1 MSKAEDI
8 LEKFKKSLNAPST
21 KDEKIKVV
29 LICVVISTT
38 FWFFN
43 ALNKN
48 DYVTRINYPVSIQF
62 DKDKFVATESL
73 PNRIPIEVSGG
84 GWDLMARY
92 FGLKMN
98 TLNVSVDPAEQRFI
112 LTSSLRPEIT
122 PGLEPISINY
132 FLQDSIRLRIEP
144 KITSEVI
151 LAYDTSRISLD
162 QEYVMASQVR
172 LNPATISITG
182 PQSMVE
188 AVGDTL
194 WLSEEI
200 DGVTEDFSDEINL
213 PELPDLV
220 SVSNDKVDVTFL
232 VVRLFTMDVTLP
244 IEARGFPDDEW
255 ELYPSSAK
263 VFYKVP
269 ETSFDVTDTSEVRLF
284 VDFRQMNGQDS
295 SLKVNKEVLNDL
307 FRQVTVE
314 PQTIKAIKND

>member
-8 LEKFKKSLNAPST
+8 LEKFRKSLNAPST

-29 LICVVISTT
+29 LICIVISTT

-62 DKDKFVATESL
+62 DQDKFVATESL

-98 TLNVSVDPAEQRFI
+98 TLNVSVDPAEQKFI
-112 LTSSLRPEIT
+112 LTSTLRPEIT

-132 FLQDSIRLRIEP
+132 FLQDSIRLKIEP
-144 KITSEVI
+144 KVTSEVV

-162 QEYVMASQVR
+162 QDYVMASQVR

-188 AVGDTL
+188 EVGDTL

-213 PELPDLV
+213 PELPDLI
-220 SVSNDKVDVTFL
+220 SVSNDNVDVSFL
-232 VVRLFTMDVTLP
+232 VVRLFTIDVTLP
-244 IEARGFPDDEW
+244 IEARGFPDEGW
-255 ELYPSSAK
+255 ALSPSSAK

-284 VDFRQMNGQDS
+284 VNFSQMNRQDS
-295 SLKVNKEVLNDL
+295 SLMVSKEVLNDL
-307 FRQVTVE
+307 FREVTVE
-314 PQTIKAIKND
+314 PQIIKAVKND